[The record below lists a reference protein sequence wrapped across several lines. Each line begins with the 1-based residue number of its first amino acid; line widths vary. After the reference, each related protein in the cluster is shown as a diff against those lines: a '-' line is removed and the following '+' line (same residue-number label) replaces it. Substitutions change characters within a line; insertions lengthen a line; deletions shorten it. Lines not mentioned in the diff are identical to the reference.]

1 MPRLTCLLQIVPRS
15 LPLQSVS
22 QCLYLATSAT
32 LATTSQSVRLSV
44 FVPRNPCNPCNP
56 CNHVSVSPSLSLYTS
71 QPLQPRLSQSVSQSL
86 YLVTLATL
94 ATTSQSVRLSFFIPR
109 NLCNPC
115 NLVSVS
121 PSLSL
126 YNSQPLQPR
135 LSQSVSQCLYL
146 ATFATLATTS
156 QSVHLSVL
164 VPRNLCN
171 HFSVSLSLCVCIS
184 QPLQPLKL
192 RLSEYSS
199 LQKGSLFEAFP
210 KKVYLVYLLTCKFAV
225 CVCRTPRFV

>member
-1 MPRLTCLLQIVPRS
+1 MPVANRPPFPALT
-15 LPLQSVS
+15 
-22 QCLYLATSAT
+22 
-32 LATTSQSVRLSV
+32 VRLSV
-44 FVPRNPCNPCNP
+44 FVPRNLCNP
-56 CNHVSVSPSLSLYTS
+56 CNHVSVSPSLSLYNS
-71 QPLQPRLSQSVSQSL
+71 QPL
-86 YLVTLATL
+86 
-94 ATTSQSVRLSFFIPR
+94 
-109 NLCNPC
+109 
-115 NLVSVS
+115 
-121 PSLSL
+121 
-126 YNSQPLQPR
+126 QPLQPR

-164 VPRNLCN
+164 VPRSLCN

-199 LQKGSLFEAFP
+199 LEKGSLFEAFP